1 MIKSN
6 TFNEIDKSVEVAAA
20 NLARDAE
27 TGDQGL
33 DFDIDDGPVDAATS
47 NKMRSFCSGKGCYL
61 VGGLVAGAVV
71 GFASGGASARK
82 AGLIQMQAAPAP
94 KTPKSKAPKSK
105 APKSSG
111 APANYCECMVG
122 TTISDSQHGLSIGV
136 TRVTTTPWTLD
147 SWMCA
152 FEVEMTLDQ
161 DQSVNTYTMAAMYFG
176 DEKFLSVQGKSTVDG
191 KDIVAGGGGGIWFDS
206 WRYNL
211 AMTDAAANTY
221 TTFMKGSG
229 VITTPSIC

>member
-6 TFNEIDKSVEVAAA
+6 TFNEIDESVEVAAA

-71 GFASGGASARK
+71 GFTSGGASARK

-136 TRVTTTPWTLD
+136 TDVTTTPWPLNP
-147 SWMCA
+147 WMCA
-152 FEVEMTLDQ
+152 FEVEMTLGTN
-161 DQSVNTYTMAAMYFG
+161 VNTMAAMYFG
-176 DEKFLSVQGKSTVDG
+176 DENFLSVQGTATVDG
-191 KDIVAGGGGGIWFDS
+191 TDIVAAGGFWLAS
-206 WRYNL
+206 WQYNL

-221 TTFMKGSG
+221 INFMEGSG
-229 VITTPSIC
+229 VITMSPNCS

>member
-47 NKMRSFCSGKGCYL
+47 NKVRSFCSGKGCYL

-82 AGLIQMQAAPAP
+82 AGLIQMQAAQAP

-105 APKSSG
+105 APKTSG

-122 TTISDSQHGLSIGV
+122 TTIDLELQHGLSIGV

-152 FEVEMTLDQ
+152 FEVEMTLDGN
-161 DQSVNTYTMAAMYFG
+161 VNTMAAMYFG
-176 DEKFLSVQGKSTVDG
+176 DEKFLSVQGTATVAG
-191 KDIVAGGGGGIWFDS
+191 EDIVGGGGIWLERS
-206 WRYNL
+206 GAWYNF
-211 AMTDAAANTY
+211 AMTDGVDNTY
-221 TTFMKGSG
+221 TRFMEGWG
-229 VITTPSIC
+229 VINMSRNC

>member
-6 TFNEIDKSVEVAAA
+6 TFNEIDESVEVAAA

-111 APANYCECMVG
+111 APANYCACMVG
-122 TTISDSQHGLSIGV
+122 TTISDSQHGFTIEV
-136 TRVTTTPWTLD
+136 KKKTTTPWTLH

-152 FEVEMTLDQ
+152 FEVEMRLDQ
-161 DQSVNTYTMAAMYFG
+161 DQSVNTMAAMYFG
-176 DEKFLSVQGKSTVDG
+176 DEKFLSVQGTATVAG
-191 KDIVAGGGGGIWFDS
+191 EDIVGGGGIWLERS
-206 WRYNL
+206 GAWYNF
-211 AMTDAAANTY
+211 AMTDGVDNTY
-221 TTFMKGSG
+221 TRFMEGWG
-229 VITTPSIC
+229 VINMSRNC